1 MGNYLEAFSNVLSEQ
16 AALSQNGTGPKDVIP
31 QPVVPTDEE
40 RQQWMKEQ
48 ANEVFFLRD
57 HKIIAEFDSIALV
70 ANSKGLGAKANV
82 SEPSNEKQQPI
93 SVSLEWNGEK
103 TSGGVPIGHRI
114 TLFAARGEN
123 GKISGVRFPFS
134 TDSSKIIPPNPK
146 TISELVTATV
156 IKSLA
161 KLEPLRPKPS
171 ELVLTAPS
179 LSL

>member
-40 RQQWMKEQ
+40 RQQWMNEQ
-48 ANEVFFLRD
+48 EGELSYLSD

-70 ANSKGLGAKANV
+70 ANSKGLGAKV
-82 SEPSNEKQQPI
+82 VVTELSREEQR
-93 SVSLEWNGEK
+93 
-103 TSGGVPIGHRI
+103 PIGVKLEYAHKIIADRPTCREI
-114 TLFAARGEN
+114 TLAVARGKDGVIN
-123 GKISGVRFPFS
+123 GVQFTTNTNKSE
-134 TDSSKIIPPNPK
+134 IIPPDPE
-146 TISELVTATV
+146 IIGELVANHIGKSFATP
-156 IKSLA
+156 
-161 KLEPLRPKPS
+161 EPVRPRPS